1 MHSRAD
7 ALLTRR
13 ARRQRPG
20 TSIAFIRSPTMRMIH
35 KLVGTLVLMSMS
47 SGASL
52 AAAQTAAEKKAA
64 DFRGVESEMQQES
77 TNMPS
82 SSPPVDKT
90 APAADP
96 IPKATTKAERA
107 ARFAD

>member
-1 MHSRAD
+1 MH
-7 ALLTRR
+7 T
-13 ARRQRPG
+13 
-20 TSIAFIRSPTMRMIH
+20 IH
-35 KLVGTLVLMSMS
+35 KLVGTLVLISMS

-64 DFRGVESEMQQES
+64 DFGALESQMQRDS

-90 APAADP
+90 VPAEDP
-96 IPKATTKAERA
+96 ISKATTMQQEI
-107 ARFAD
+107 ARFRAQEHA